1 MKSGELPYT
10 RDGDNRRVTTKAAAA
25 LLNNCKD
32 ADADAI
38 LQDDDRPWTV
48 VILPDKGNDPGVRYG
63 QCEERQSVIIAPSEA
78 QPESYY
84 KDVPKPAPDPRIAMR
99 NRAETAQVLKSRQ
112 GRSRLSIS
120 RRYIEAL
127 NEIFGR
133 RTLIH
138 PGMPT
143 A

>member
-1 MKSGELPYT
+1 MKK
-10 RDGDNRRVTTKAAAA
+10 RNRTPAHRVNRKQRALAIRALTAIVSSPDAAEYVKAKAAAA

-63 QCEERQSVIIAPSEA
+63 QYEERQSVIIVPSGFPSEV

-99 NRAETAQVLKSRQ
+99 NRAETL
-112 GRSRLSIS
+112 RLSGPDED
-120 RRYIEAL
+120 EA
-127 NEIFGR
+127 
-133 RTLIH
+133 
-138 PGMPT
+138 

>member
-1 MKSGELPYT
+1 MPEGPRRRRAFELTIGACARIAGTHRDQIDAAMKSGELPYT

-63 QCEERQSVIIAPSEA
+63 QYEERQSVIIA
-78 QPESYY
+78 
-84 KDVPKPAPDPRIAMR
+84 V
-99 NRAETAQVLKSRQ
+99 
-112 GRSRLSIS
+112 
-120 RRYIEAL
+120 
-127 NEIFGR
+127 
-133 RTLIH
+133 
-138 PGMPT
+138 
-143 A
+143 